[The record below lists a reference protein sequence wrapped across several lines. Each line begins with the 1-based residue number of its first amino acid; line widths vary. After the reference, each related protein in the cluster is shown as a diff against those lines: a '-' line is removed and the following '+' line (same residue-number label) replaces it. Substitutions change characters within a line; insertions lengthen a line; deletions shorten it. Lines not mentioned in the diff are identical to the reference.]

1 LLDSLL
7 QETMASV
14 RTILISAALI
24 TIATQVS
31 ADTVFSRDW
40 FSDVGD
46 TLSGAF
52 SDAWSSVSS
61 KETWNTVATALE
73 GAGQDAL
80 AWSKEAWVNT
90 GEGIECLKNAGSNA
104 DKMIEC
110 RKELYTASGASAL
123 SFNFFVGASIVALL
137 IAKAV

>member
-24 TIATQVS
+24 TLATQVS
-31 ADTVFSRDW
+31 ANDLRDW

-61 KETWNTVATALE
+61 KETWNTVANALE

-80 AWSKEAWVNT
+80 AWSKEAWVNSKA
-90 GEGIECLKNAGSNA
+90 GVDCLTEAGSNA
-104 DKMIEC
+104 DAILEC
-110 RKELYTASGASAL
+110 RKNLYTASGASAL
-123 SFNFFVGASIVALL
+123 SFNVFVGASIVALL

>member
-24 TIATQVS
+24 TLATQVS

-52 SDAWSSVSS
+52 SSAWDTVSK
-61 KETWNTVATALE
+61 KETWNTVAGVLQ
-73 GAGQDAL
+73 GAGQDAV

-90 GEGIECLKNAGSNA
+90 QAGVECLTEAGSDSEA
-104 DKMIEC
+104 ILEC
-110 RKELYTASGASAL
+110 RKNLYTASGASAL
-123 SFNFFVGASIVALL
+123 SFNFFVGATIVALL
-137 IAKAV
+137 IARAV

>member
-1 LLDSLL
+1 
-7 QETMASV
+7 MASV

-24 TIATQVS
+24 TLATQVS

-52 SDAWSSVSS
+52 SSAWDTVAN
-61 KETWNTVATALE
+61 KETWNTVADTLK
-73 GAGQDAL
+73 GAGVDAVE
-80 AWSKEAWVNT
+80 WSKEAWVNSKA
-90 GEGIECLKNAGSNA
+90 GVDCLTEAGSNSTA
-104 DKMIEC
+104 IFEC
-110 RKELYTASGASAL
+110 RKNLYTASGASAL

>member
-1 LLDSLL
+1 
-7 QETMASV
+7 MASV

-24 TIATQVS
+24 TLATQVS

-80 AWSKEAWVNT
+80 AWSKEAWVNSKA
-90 GEGIECLKNAGSNA
+90 GVECLTEAGSNSEA
-104 DKMIEC
+104 ILEC
-110 RKELYTASGASAL
+110 RKNLYTASGASAL
-123 SFNFFVGASIVALL
+123 SFNFFVGATIVALL

>member
-1 LLDSLL
+1 MSSGFSSSRVTFNSCLK
-7 QETMASV
+7 
-14 RTILISAALI
+14 
-24 TIATQVS
+24 VS
-31 ADTVFSRDW
+31 ANDLRDW

-90 GEGIECLKNAGSNA
+90 GAGIECLKNAGSNA

>member
-1 LLDSLL
+1 MSSGFSSSRVTFNSCLK
-7 QETMASV
+7 
-14 RTILISAALI
+14 
-24 TIATQVS
+24 VS

-80 AWSKEAWVNT
+80 AWSKEAWVNSKA
-90 GEGIECLKNAGSNA
+90 GVECLTEAGSNSEA
-104 DKMIEC
+104 ILEC
-110 RKELYTASGASAL
+110 RKNLYTASGASAL
-123 SFNFFVGASIVALL
+123 SFNFFVGATIVVLL

>member
-24 TIATQVS
+24 TFATQVS
-31 ADTVFSRDW
+31 ANDLRDW

-46 TLSGAF
+46 TISGAF
-52 SDAWSSVSS
+52 SDAWNTLAN

-90 GEGIECLKNAGSNA
+90 GEGIECLKNAGSDA

-110 RKELYTASGASAL
+110 RKKLYTASGASAL

>member
-24 TIATQVS
+24 TLASQVS
-31 ADTVFSRDW
+31 ANDLRDW
-40 FSDVGD
+40 FSDFGD

-52 SDAWSSVSS
+52 SSAWDTVSK
-61 KETWNTVATALE
+61 KETWNTVAGVLQ
-73 GAGQDAL
+73 GAGEDAV

-90 GEGIECLKNAGSNA
+90 QAGVDCLTEAGSDSEA
-104 DKMIEC
+104 ILEC
-110 RKELYTASGASAL
+110 RKQLYTASGASAL
-123 SFNFFVGASIVALL
+123 SFNFFVGATIVALL

>member
-1 LLDSLL
+1 VSSGFSSSRVIFNSCLK
-7 QETMASV
+7 
-14 RTILISAALI
+14 
-24 TIATQVS
+24 VS
-31 ADTVFSRDW
+31 ANDLRDW

>member
-1 LLDSLL
+1 
-7 QETMASV
+7 MASV

-24 TIATQVS
+24 TLATQVN

-52 SDAWSSVSS
+52 SSAWDTVAN
-61 KETWNTVATALE
+61 KETWNTVAGVLQ
-73 GAGQDAL
+73 GAGEDAV

-90 GEGIECLKNAGSNA
+90 QAGVDCLTEAGSDSDA
-104 DKMIEC
+104 ILEC
-110 RKELYTASGASAL
+110 RKQLYTASGASAL

-137 IAKAV
+137 LAKAF

>member
-1 LLDSLL
+1 
-7 QETMASV
+7 MASV

-24 TIATQVS
+24 TLATQVS

-80 AWSKEAWVNT
+80 AWSKEAWVNSKA
-90 GEGIECLKNAGSNA
+90 GVECLTEAGSNSTA
-104 DKMIEC
+104 ILEC

>member
-1 LLDSLL
+1 
-7 QETMASV
+7 MASV

-24 TIATQVS
+24 TLATQVS
-31 ADTVFSRDW
+31 ANDLRDW

-90 GEGIECLKNAGSNA
+90 KAGVECLTEAGSNSEA
-104 DKMIEC
+104 ILEC
-110 RKELYTASGASAL
+110 RKNLYTASGASAL
-123 SFNFFVGASIVALL
+123 SFNFFVGATIVALL
-137 IAKAV
+137 IARAV

>member
-1 LLDSLL
+1 
-7 QETMASV
+7 MASV

-24 TIATQVS
+24 TLATQVS

-52 SDAWSSVSS
+52 SSAWDTVSK
-61 KETWNTVATALE
+61 KETWNTVAGVLQ
-73 GAGQDAL
+73 GAGEDAV

-90 GEGIECLKNAGSNA
+90 QAGVDCLTEAGSDSEA
-104 DKMIEC
+104 ILEC
-110 RKELYTASGASAL
+110 RKNLYTASGASAL
-123 SFNFFVGASIVALL
+123 SFNFFVGATIVALL
-137 IAKAV
+137 IAKAL

>member
-1 LLDSLL
+1 MSSDFSSSRVTFNSCLK
-7 QETMASV
+7 
-14 RTILISAALI
+14 
-24 TIATQVS
+24 VS

-80 AWSKEAWVNT
+80 AWSKEAWVNSKA
-90 GEGIECLKNAGSNA
+90 GVECLTEAGSNSEA
-104 DKMIEC
+104 ILEC
-110 RKELYTASGASAL
+110 RKNLYTASGASAL
-123 SFNFFVGASIVALL
+123 QGVYISCVSRRYRFD
-137 IAKAV
+137 AVVC

>member
-1 LLDSLL
+1 
-7 QETMASV
+7 MG
-14 RTILISAALI
+14 
-24 TIATQVS
+24 TQVS

-80 AWSKEAWVNT
+80 AWSKEAWVNSKA
-90 GEGIECLKNAGSNA
+90 GVECLTEAGSNSEA
-104 DKMIEC
+104 ILEC
-110 RKELYTASGASAL
+110 RKNLYTASGASAL
-123 SFNFFVGASIVALL
+123 SFNFFVGATIVALL
-137 IAKAV
+137 IAKAL

>member
-24 TIATQVS
+24 TLATQVS
-31 ADTVFSRDW
+31 ANDLRDW

>member
-24 TIATQVS
+24 TFATQVS
-31 ADTVFSRDW
+31 ANDLRDW

-46 TLSGAF
+46 TISGAF
-52 SDAWSSVSS
+52 SDAWNTLAN

>member
-1 LLDSLL
+1 MG
-7 QETMASV
+7 ETMASV

-24 TIATQVS
+24 TLATQVS
-31 ADTVFSRDW
+31 ANDLRDW

>member
-1 LLDSLL
+1 
-7 QETMASV
+7 MASV

-24 TIATQVS
+24 TLATQVS
-31 ADTVFSRDW
+31 ANDLRDW

-46 TLSGAF
+46 SISGAF
-52 SDAWSSVSS
+52 SDAWNTLAN
-61 KETWNTVATALE
+61 KETWDTVATALE

-90 GEGIECLKNAGSNA
+90 GEGIECSKNAGSNA

-123 SFNFFVGASIVALL
+123 SLNVFVGASIVALL
-137 IAKAV
+137 VAKTV